1 MCKCNELIWHIDQ
14 SLKPILIN
22 GFFMEYDKEQITI
35 KSIKKYINF
44 KKKTVLEIGCGNGN
58 ISSLLADGTENYIGI
73 DPDNNAIIKAKS
85 KFSNID
91 FRIGNGES
99 LEFEDSIFDVVLFTL
114 SLHHQNAS
122 IALKEADRVLTKTGA
137 LLIIEPSCNGEL
149 QQFFN
154 LFNDETNKIN
164 ETFESRMNSC
174 FILTNQDT
182 FNAMAKFN
190 NQAELCTYHFD
201 RERIG
206 SNDCER
212 IIKKL
217 QRLQISYSDHQ
228 PIFLN
233 DKINIY
239 HLKNN

>member
-1 MCKCNELIWHIDQ
+1 MV
-14 SLKPILIN
+14 
-22 GFFMEYDKEQITI
+22 YDKEQITI

-44 KKKTVLEIGCGNGN
+44 KKKTVLEIGCGDGN
-58 ISSLLADGTENYIGI
+58 TSSLLADGTENYLGI
-73 DPDNNAIIKAKS
+73 DPDDNAINNAKS
-85 KFSNID
+85 KFKNID
-91 FRIGNGES
+91 FRIGSGES

-122 IALKEADRVLTKTGA
+122 IALKEADRVLTKNGV
-137 LLIIEPSCNGEL
+137 LLIIEPSCNGKL
-149 QQFFN
+149 QQLFN

-164 ETFESRMNSC
+164 ETFESIMNSC
-174 FILTNQDT
+174 FLLKNQGT
-182 FNAMAKFN
+182 FNVTAKFN

-212 IIKKL
+212 IIEKL
-217 QRLQISYSDHQ
+217 KQLQTFYSDHQ

-239 HLKNN
+239 HLTKN

>member
-73 DPDNNAIIKAKS
+73 DPDNNAIFKAKS

-91 FRIGNGES
+91 FRIGNGDS

-137 LLIIEPSCNGEL
+137 LLIIGRWTPHAMENYSNFL
-149 QQFFN
+149 
-154 LFNDETNKIN
+154 
-164 ETFESRMNSC
+164 TFLM
-174 FILTNQDT
+174 
-182 FNAMAKFN
+182 MKP
-190 NQAELCTYHFD
+190 
-201 RERIG
+201 
-206 SNDCER
+206 
-212 IIKKL
+212 IKSMKL
-217 QRLQISYSDHQ
+217 S
-228 PIFLN
+228 
-233 DKINIY
+233 KV
-239 HLKNN
+239 